1 MDLDCEALLQFG
13 GRLCRGLLDWFQII
27 DKSKLERIKRAV
39 HLNSLKKPQRTIIDI
54 LGTEDFEEYK
64 EEIDRELKKA

>member
-1 MDLDCEALLQFG
+1 
-13 GRLCRGLLDWFQII
+13 
-27 DKSKLERIKRAV
+27 V

-64 EEIDRELKKA
+64 EEIDLELKKA